1 MQQVKGLSDRGML
14 VGVVQRVDQ
23 YLGLTLLSRNVVA
36 DLGGVQLAPLV
47 ARADREHIHNVRV
60 RSFNGEDLRLN
71 LLIGFECS
79 WPQVARSRRGGE
91 PNQQGE
97 DHSSGQ
103 SGATAGHRDHTLF
116 NYVRE
121 PDELLATPS
130 HAQIDTR
137 RSGGARQHGEGEC
150 PR

>member
-1 MQQVKGLSDRGML
+1 MF
-14 VGVVQRVDQ
+14 VGVVQRIDED
-23 YLGLTLLSRNVVA
+23 LGLTLLGRNVVA

-47 ARADREHIHNVRV
+47 ARADREHIHDVRM
-60 RSFNGEDLRLN
+60 RSLNGEDLRLN

-103 SGATAGHRDHTLF
+103 SGATAGHAASMHCCF
-116 NYVRE
+116 NNSRWR
-121 PDELLATPS
+121 L
-130 HAQIDTR
+130 
-137 RSGGARQHGEGEC
+137 GEGISLARVGGQRSRC
-150 PR
+150 SLA